1 MSHLI
6 VNGVDKTLD
15 HIYVNTGSIVKE
27 AWEARDKND
36 HLLWGRADTFTGTN
50 SISARCYGLPVKSWE
65 IDGNSQQD
73 SGTTTVPQE
82 SVTVASIESGTNYA
96 MFLKSDF
103 PDVALGDKVNIIV
116 SGTTHSLIVKK
127 IDAQYVYIE
136 NEVV

>member
-1 MSHLI
+1 
-6 VNGVDKTLD
+6 
-15 HIYVNTGSIVKE
+15 
-27 AWEARDKND
+27 
-36 HLLWGRADTFTGTN
+36 
-50 SISARCYGLPVKSWE
+50 VKSWE

-103 PDVALGDKVNIIV
+103 PDIAVGDKVNIVV
-116 SGTTHSLIVKK
+116 SGTTHSLGVKK
-127 IDAQYVYIE
+127 IDAQYVCIE